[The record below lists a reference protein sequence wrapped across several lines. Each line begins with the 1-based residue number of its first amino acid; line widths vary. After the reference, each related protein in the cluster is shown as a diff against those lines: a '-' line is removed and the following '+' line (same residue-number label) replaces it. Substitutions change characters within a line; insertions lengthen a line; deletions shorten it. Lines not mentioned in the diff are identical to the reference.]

1 MPPDPPTLLYL
12 TAYYLA
18 PPNQKILD
26 RTLNVHS
33 HSSLRPQAMIDD
45 GLNMI
50 ETYVF
55 WNVHEP
61 VQGEPYTFDGY
72 ANLTL
77 FIEKAARAGLFVNLR
92 IGPYVCAEWNWGK
105 PFSIHT
111 VSYLPMGMGTKLMG
125 VIVAG

>member
-1 MPPDPPTLLYL
+1 ML
-12 TAYYLA
+12 
-18 PPNQKILD
+18 
-26 RTLNVHS
+26 
-33 HSSLRPQAMIDD
+33 PQAMIED

-55 WNVHEP
+55 WNIHEP
-61 VQGEPYTFDGY
+61 VQGKPYIFDGY

-105 PFSIHT
+105 PHT
-111 VSYLPMGMGTKLMG
+111 VQTSIGLFQ
-125 VIVAG
+125 